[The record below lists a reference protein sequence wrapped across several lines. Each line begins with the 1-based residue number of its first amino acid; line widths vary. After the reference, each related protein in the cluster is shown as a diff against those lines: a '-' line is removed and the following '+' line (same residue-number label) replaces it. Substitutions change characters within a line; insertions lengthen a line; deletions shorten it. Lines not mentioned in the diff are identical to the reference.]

1 MPTIHVS
8 RGAIAL
14 LFLVTGCA
22 GRSASVPSTVLAAAD
37 PSAPETPYTQPA
49 EPMGGEKPRTLEL
62 EIQTKPAGDGGM
74 KGMDGMEGMEG
85 MDHSQHGGAT
95 GASSPQPTAKP
106 AATPT
111 PAPSEATVYTCP
123 MHPEIRESKP
133 GKCPKCGMKL
143 VPAEKKKETEKA
155 APPAKPAATAAPKA
169 SPEATAKPSGHEG
182 HGGTP

>member
-62 EIQTKPAGDGGM
+62 EIRVDRVTPELSTSLAPFGRMLEVGETVVRLELKSESDVPRIARTVIEAGCELRALVPKHQDLEELF
-74 KGMDGMEGMEG
+74 MDVIEGQ
-85 MDHSQHGGAT
+85 SHGSNST
-95 GASSPQPTAKP
+95 GARA
-106 AATPT
+106 
-111 PAPSEATVYTCP
+111 
-123 MHPEIRESKP
+123 
-133 GKCPKCGMKL
+133 
-143 VPAEKKKETEKA
+143 
-155 APPAKPAATAAPKA
+155 
-169 SPEATAKPSGHEG
+169 
-182 HGGTP
+182 